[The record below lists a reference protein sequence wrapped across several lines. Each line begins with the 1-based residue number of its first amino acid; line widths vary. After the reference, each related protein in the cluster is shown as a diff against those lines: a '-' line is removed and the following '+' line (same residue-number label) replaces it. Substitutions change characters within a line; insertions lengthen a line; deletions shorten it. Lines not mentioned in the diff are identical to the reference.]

1 MVEDTKVDVGHH
13 PTLVMSGISK
23 SYAGVAALTD
33 VSLDVVAGE
42 IHALLGENGAGK
54 STLMG
59 VASGATQ
66 ADAGTITFAG
76 ESIASLDPAV
86 ATELG
91 IAIVHQHPAVLPD
104 MTVEENIRVAIP
116 PSVLRA
122 GGDERATMRSMLVGV
137 GATVHLADRVEEL
150 SVAQKHLLEIAKALV
165 ISPRLLIL
173 DEPTAPLGQRQRRT
187 AVPPGPRGRGPAAA
201 PSSTSPTDSPRSG
214 SWPIASP
221 SCATASCAAPRRSIR
236 SPTTN
241 CSRSSSADSW
251 TRRSRPSTRLSPTSA
266 TILNVESISGD
277 GFSER
282 HPDRDGGR
290 DRRCRRCCGQRPEPT
305 APRAGRPRL
314 ATPATSPFAAPS
326 TGRSSL
332 LDMSAYLPADR
343 HGEGADDVAVGAG
356 ERRGRRTATSSR
368 VARC

>member
-13 PTLVMSGISK
+13 PTLVMNGISK

-86 ATELG
+86 ATGLG
-91 IAIVHQHPAVLPD
+91 IAIVHQHPAILPD

-116 PSVLRA
+116 PSVLSA
-122 GGDERATMRSMLVGV
+122 GGDQRATMRSMLVGV

-173 DEPTAPLGQRQRRT
+173 DEPTAPLGRDSVELLFRLIR
-187 AVPPGPRGRGPAAA
+187 AAAARGA
-201 PSSTSPTDSPRSG
+201 PSSTSPTDSPKSG

-221 SCATASCAAPRRSIR
+221 SCATASCGAPRRSIR

-241 CSRSSSADSW
+241 CSRSSSADSLI
-251 TRRSRPSTRLSPTSA
+251 RRSRPSTRSA
-266 TILNVESISGD
+266 
-277 GFSER
+277 
-282 HPDRDGGR
+282 
-290 DRRCRRCCGQRPEPT
+290 PT
-305 APRAGRPRL
+305 APR
-314 ATPATSPFAAPS
+314 F
-326 TGRSSL
+326 
-332 LDMSAYLPADR
+332 
-343 HGEGADDVAVGAG
+343 
-356 ERRGRRTATSSR
+356 
-368 VARC
+368 